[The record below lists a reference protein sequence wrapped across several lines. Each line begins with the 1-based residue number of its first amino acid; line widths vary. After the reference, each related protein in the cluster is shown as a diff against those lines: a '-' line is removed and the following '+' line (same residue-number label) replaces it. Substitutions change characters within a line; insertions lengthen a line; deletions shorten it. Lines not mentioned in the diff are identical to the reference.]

1 MLRTRTAIL
10 FTLLANAAAIAQEAP
25 KAAWSDAVPRSADG
39 KHFYAAPDGK
49 PENPGTAEA
58 PSDLATALAGRLKL
72 APGDT
77 LWVRGGSYK
86 GKFEVRL
93 AGAEKA
99 PVHVRTYP
107 GERAT
112 ILDSGLTVVA
122 PTNDLW
128 IWDLEL
134 AGSIPSEKRE
144 TKQTGSWPSDLPG
157 TGGLTIHAGARCKYV
172 NLLIHDNTHGGVG
185 WWIGSTESEMH
196 GCVIYANGWRAPDR
210 THGHSIYVQNK
221 DGVKTITSCILSAA
235 FDGGQYTMHAYGSG
249 KAFVDN
255 FVIEDNIAYE
265 FGTFLVGGG
274 RPSTNLAVRRNY
286 LHGVGMQIGYT
297 SKENE
302 DCELRDNV
310 VPRGLSVKKF
320 KKVVDEGNVRELPKS
335 KAVLIPNKYDPT
347 RAHVVVYNGAKA
359 ADVALAAGPFLK
371 PGDSFRL
378 LHPRD
383 FYGKPALEGK
393 ANGGEIR
400 VPVTGEFA
408 AFVLVKGTK

>member
-1 MLRTRTAIL
+1 MVWLALSCAL
-10 FTLLANAAAIAQEAP
+10 FAQEAP
-25 KAAWSDAVPRSADG
+25 AAPWSEAVPRVPQAR
-39 KHFYAAPDGK
+39 HFYAAPDGK

-58 PSDLATALAGRLKL
+58 PSDLAGALAGRLKL
-72 APGDT
+72 APGDV
-77 LWVRGGSYK
+77 LWVRGGAYR

-93 AGAEKA
+93 AGAENA

-112 ILDSGLTVVA
+112 ILDSGLTVV
-122 PTNDLW
+122 PGTDDLW

-134 AGSIPSEKRE
+134 AGSIPNERRE

-157 TGGLTIHAGARCKYV
+157 TGGLTIHAGKRCKYV
-172 NLLIHDNTHGGVG
+172 NLLIHDNVHGGVG
-185 WWIGSTESEMH
+185 WWVGSTDSEMH
-196 GCVIYANGWRAPDR
+196 GCVIYGNGWRAPDR

-221 DGVKTITSCILSAA
+221 DGTKTISQCILSAA

-265 FGTFLVGGG
+265 FGPFLVGGG
-274 RPSTNLAVRRNY
+274 RPSTRLAVRRNY
-286 LHGVGMQIGYT
+286 LHRVGLQIGYT

-302 DCELRDNV
+302 DCEVRDNV
-310 VPRGLSVKKF
+310 VPHGLTLKKF
-320 KKVVDEGNVRELPKS
+320 KKVVEEGNVRELPAS
-335 KAVLIPNKYDPT
+335 KAVVLPNKYDPT
-347 RAHVVVYNGAKA
+347 RAHVAVYNGAKA
-359 ADVALAAGPFLK
+359 AEVNVDVGGFLK

-383 FYGKPALEGK
+383 FYGKPVLEGK
-393 ANGGEIR
+393 VEAAAIR
-400 VPVTGEFA
+400 VPVAGEFA
-408 AFVLVKGTK
+408 AFVLVKAAKP